1 MEVLTKH
8 IYFLCNVVDRRQVC
22 NVYILCMFL
31 FDMYVCKCECV
42 CMCVQNFIHEFLA
55 VISMGYV

>member
-8 IYFLCNVVDRRQVC
+8 IYFLSNGYDHRQVC

-31 FDMYVCKCECV
+31 FNMYVCTCECV

-55 VISMGYV
+55 VSSM